1 MNILEKTSRIVEAE
15 NQDHFYDHVT
25 NEFGDGGIVDIR
37 SSRELITLLNWNKS
51 ESENMGNISNRTEC
65 AWQDC
70 KLQSRRLYIIQF
82 AAEWCGLCRSIQP
95 MVDVSFNEINKW
107 GRLSL
112 CIIKNKS
119 NYGVTIA
126 SIPILGIS

>member
-1 MNILEKTSRIVEAE
+1 MNILEQTSRIVEAE
-15 NQDHFYDHVT
+15 NQDYFYDHVT

-95 MVDVSFNEINKW
+95 MVDVSFNEINRW
-107 GRLSL
+107 GQLSL
-112 CIIKNKS
+112 CI
-119 NYGVTIA
+119 
-126 SIPILGIS
+126 